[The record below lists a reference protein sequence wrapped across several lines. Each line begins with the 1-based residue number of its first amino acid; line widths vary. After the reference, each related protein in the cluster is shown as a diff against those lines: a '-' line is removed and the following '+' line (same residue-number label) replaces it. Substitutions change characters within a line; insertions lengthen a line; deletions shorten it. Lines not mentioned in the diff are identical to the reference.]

1 MTKKDKNTKN
11 GSIIRNNADPII
23 QNNTQGTCRNNQGI
37 SQMNCQVT
45 DQQISKSMNINTNDQ
60 VLNDELTTSIELVN
74 QNQQDF
80 ELMRSNRSQELMPT
94 HSKSKVSNSM
104 IQTCCDSKNSKRIE
118 RISEFRNSN

>member
-45 DQQISKSMNINTNDQ
+45 DQQISKNTNINTNDQ
-60 VLNDELTTSIELVN
+60 V
-74 QNQQDF
+74 
-80 ELMRSNRSQELMPT
+80 
-94 HSKSKVSNSM
+94 
-104 IQTCCDSKNSKRIE
+104 
-118 RISEFRNSN
+118 